1 MADMA
6 YSLEQEMLERGLQ
19 PRLCYLTKGDRGF
32 GFHLHGERHRGA
44 QFIRKIEPGSP
55 ADLAG
60 LRSGDRVVEVNGE
73 NVEKDSHH
81 QVVEK
86 IMAVEHRT
94 RLLVVDRETDEFLRF
109 HNLPCTEELAVE
121 TGCLSP
127 RASSLTSSPRTSCSS
142 SPLVSLSPSPRDSIT
157 PPFSRGCSDKPRM
170 AVATGAMDKL
180 AFIMNGNKTPP
191 ISPSVLIGSPTR
203 RRDPFTPLLLP
214 PSPSP
219 SHTESDCHTDLSTT
233 PTCRQEEA
241 VVDEQDEV
249 MLDLRPRLCC
259 MALGNDGYGFNLHC
273 DKSRVGQFV
282 RSVDPDSPA
291 DRAGL
296 RPGDRVVE
304 VNDRSIEGMK
314 HAEVVAFIR
323 HGQGC
328 ATLLV
333 VDPETDT
340 LFKRLG
346 ITPTTEH
353 LKEDCVDGPLIESPV
368 SNCPITDSSASPSPI
383 TDGPLSSPPIINITL
398 TDPPI
403 TNGSLKHQG
412 SSSSHST
419 ISDTSLELR
428 NLDTASKI
436 FGDLD
441 RHKRHSAP
449 AGHQELKPQKPTLD
463 PFIDSGLRLSPTAAE
478 AKQKVRAKKANKRA
492 PPMDWSKKQELF
504 SNF

>member
-1 MADMA
+1 MA

-127 RASSLTSSPRTSCSS
+127 RPCADPHHPR
-142 SPLVSLSPSPRDSIT
+142 
-157 PPFSRGCSDKPRM
+157 SDGKR
-170 AVATGAMDKL
+170 
-180 AFIMNGNKTPP
+180 
-191 ISPSVLIGSPTR
+191 
-203 RRDPFTPLLLP
+203 
-214 PSPSP
+214 
-219 SHTESDCHTDLSTT
+219 
-233 PTCRQEEA
+233 EA

-353 LKEDCVDGPLIESPV
+353 LKGTV
-368 SNCPITDSSASPSPI
+368 NSASPSPI
-383 TDGPLSSPPIINITL
+383 TDGPLSSP
-398 TDPPI
+398 
-403 TNGSLKHQG
+403 
-412 SSSSHST
+412 
-419 ISDTSLELR
+419 
-428 NLDTASKI
+428 
-436 FGDLD
+436 
-441 RHKRHSAP
+441 AP

>member
-1 MADMA
+1 M
-6 YSLEQEMLERGLQ
+6 SLQ

-157 PPFSRGCSDKPRM
+157 PPF
-170 AVATGAMDKL
+170 
-180 AFIMNGNKTPP
+180 N
-191 ISPSVLIGSPTR
+191 
-203 RRDPFTPLLLP
+203 
-214 PSPSP
+214 
-219 SHTESDCHTDLSTT
+219 
-233 PTCRQEEA
+233 
-241 VVDEQDEV
+241 EQDEV

-353 LKEDCVDGPLIESPV
+353 LKGTVKPHLYLVNFWFGFFL
-368 SNCPITDSSASPSPI
+368 
-383 TDGPLSSPPIINITL
+383 
-398 TDPPI
+398 
-403 TNGSLKHQG
+403 Q
-412 SSSSHST
+412 
-419 ISDTSLELR
+419 
-428 NLDTASKI
+428 I

>member
-1 MADMA
+1 M
-6 YSLEQEMLERGLQ
+6 SLQ

-127 RASSLTSSPRTSCSS
+127 RASSLTSSPRTSFINSVCNVLFY
-142 SPLVSLSPSPRDSIT
+142 LVSL
-157 PPFSRGCSDKPRM
+157 
-170 AVATGAMDKL
+170 
-180 AFIMNGNKTPP
+180 
-191 ISPSVLIGSPTR
+191 
-203 RRDPFTPLLLP
+203 
-214 PSPSP
+214 
-219 SHTESDCHTDLSTT
+219 
-233 PTCRQEEA
+233 QEEA

-353 LKEDCVDGPLIESPV
+353 LKGTVKPQQLEDCVDGPLIESPV

-383 TDGPLSSPPIINITL
+383 TDGPLSSP
-398 TDPPI
+398 
-403 TNGSLKHQG
+403 
-412 SSSSHST
+412 
-419 ISDTSLELR
+419 
-428 NLDTASKI
+428 
-436 FGDLD
+436 
-441 RHKRHSAP
+441 AP